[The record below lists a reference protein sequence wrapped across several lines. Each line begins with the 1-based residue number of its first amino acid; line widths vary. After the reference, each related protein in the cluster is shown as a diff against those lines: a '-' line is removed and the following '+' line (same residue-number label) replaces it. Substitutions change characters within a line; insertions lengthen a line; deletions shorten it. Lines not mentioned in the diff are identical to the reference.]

1 MKIQASFVKDGK
13 RLLSMK
19 IKGKEWMDWL
29 HKSRADVERRR
40 KESKQTV
47 ARYLKNIEEKSF
59 PPPRKHLRPPEK
71 RAK

>member
-1 MKIQASFVKDGK
+1 
-13 RLLSMK
+13 MK

-40 KESKQTV
+40 KESKQTL
-47 ARYLKNIEEKSF
+47 AHYLKGVEEKDF
-59 PPPRKHLRPPEK
+59 LYPKKHLRPPEK